1 MQVSNFNSLNCLLA
15 MGSLA
20 GDVSDADDGEVV
32 MAELAVV
39 ESSGAGAVVTIEVG
53 RVTLSVAETMT
64 LFRVG
69 SMALSG
75 NTTLSGAGKT
85 IIPLSGELDTM
96 SGMVAEVTVQG
107 AEDNAMVEM
116 MAQ

>member
-39 ESSGAGAVVTIEVG
+39 ESSGAGAVVTIVVG
-53 RVTLSVAETMT
+53 RVKLSVVETM
-64 LFRVG
+64 FRVG
-69 SMALSG
+69 SI
-75 NTTLSGAGKT
+75 T
-85 IIPLSGELDTM
+85 
-96 SGMVAEVTVQG
+96 
-107 AEDNAMVEM
+107 
-116 MAQ
+116 